1 MKDFVVAFVTL
12 FVAVDA
18 LAILPLFVTLT
29 EDLSPRERRRIIV
42 QSLVTATVVA
52 IVFVFFARTVFDV
65 IGIHDYDFMVAGGAL
80 LFAIATLDMVSGR
93 KFARQVETVGAVPIG
108 IPLVVGPA
116 VLTSSLILA
125 DVAGL
130 APTLAAI
137 VLNIAIAGA
146 VFLAADLFTRLLG
159 QAGSRAVSKVA
170 SLILAAFAVMMIR
183 RGIVAIILAGL
194 AAAPPSPGG

>member
-18 LAILPLFVTLT
+18 VGILPLFIGLT
-29 EDLSPRERRRIIV
+29 EDLAPRERRRIIV

-52 IVFVFFARTVFDV
+52 IVFVFFARKVFDL
-65 IGIHDYDFMVAGGAL
+65 IGIHVYDFMVAGGVL
-80 LFAIATLDMVSGR
+80 LFAIALLDLVSGR

-108 IPLVVGPA
+108 IPLIVGPA

-125 DVAGL
+125 DVAGI

-146 VFLAADLFTRLLG
+146 VFLSADLFTRLLG
-159 QAGSRAVSKVA
+159 QGGSRAVSKVA
-170 SLILAAFAVMMIR
+170 SLILAAFGVMMIR
-183 RGIVAIILAGL
+183 RGIVAILAGL
-194 AAAPPSPGG
+194 AAAPTGSGG

>member
-52 IVFVFFARTVFDV
+52 IAFVFFARKVFDL
-65 IGIHDYDFMVAGGAL
+65 IGIHVYDFMVAGGVL
-80 LFAIATLDMVSGR
+80 LFAIALLDLVSGR
-93 KFARQVETVGAVPIG
+93 KFARQVETVGAVPLG
-108 IPLVVGPA
+108 IPLIVGPA
-116 VLTSSLILA
+116 VLTSSLILV
-125 DVAGL
+125 DVAGI
-130 APTLAAI
+130 APTLTAI

-146 VFLAADLFTRLLG
+146 VFLAADVFTRLLG

-170 SLILAAFAVMMIR
+170 SLILAAFGVMMIR
-183 RGIVAIILAGL
+183 RGIVAILAGL
-194 AAAPPSPGG
+194 AAATSGSAG

>member
-1 MKDFVVAFVTL
+1 VKDFVVAFVTL

-18 LAILPLFVTLT
+18 LAIFPLFVTLT

-52 IVFVFFARTVFDV
+52 IVFVFFARKVFDL
-65 IGIHDYDFMVAGGAL
+65 IGIHDYDFMVAGGVL
-80 LFAIATLDMVSGR
+80 LFAIATLDLVSGR

-108 IPLVVGPA
+108 VPLIVGPA
-116 VLTSSLILA
+116 VLTSSLIL
-125 DVAGL
+125 VAMAGV

-137 VLNIAIAGA
+137 ILNIAIAGA

-170 SLILAAFAVMMIR
+170 SLIMAAFAVMMIR
-183 RGIVAIILAGL
+183 RGIIAILASL
-194 AAAPPSPGG
+194 AAAPPGSGG

>member
-18 LAILPLFVTLT
+18 IGILPLFITLT
-29 EDLSPRERRRIIV
+29 EDVAPRERQRIIV

-146 VFLAADLFTRLLG
+146 VFLAADLFTRFLG

-194 AAAPPSPGG
+194 AAAPPSAG

>member
-1 MKDFVVAFVTL
+1 VKDFVVAFVTL

-42 QSLVTATVVA
+42 QSVVTATVVA
-52 IVFVFFARTVFDV
+52 IVFVFFARKVFDL
-65 IGIHDYDFMVAGGAL
+65 IGIHVYDFMVAGGVL
-80 LFAIATLDMVSGR
+80 LFAIALLDLVSGR

-116 VLTSSLILA
+116 VLTSSLILV
-125 DVAGL
+125 DVAGI

-170 SLILAAFAVMMIR
+170 SLILAAFAIMMIR

-194 AAAPPSPGG
+194 AAAPPGSGG